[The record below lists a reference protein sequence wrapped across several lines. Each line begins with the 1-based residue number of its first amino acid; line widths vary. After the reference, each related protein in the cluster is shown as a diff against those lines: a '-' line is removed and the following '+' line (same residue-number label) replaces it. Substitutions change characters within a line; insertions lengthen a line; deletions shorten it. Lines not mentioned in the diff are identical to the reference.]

1 VIYLPGKPLIGIT
14 IGDPAGIGSEVTL
27 KCVAHPSVR
36 EICHP
41 VVVGDARW
49 LKRLS
54 DDYRLPFPFHIVRK
68 KEGIVREPAAPLLI
82 DLDNLPPQI
91 EIGSVKKE
99 HGRAAGEYLE
109 VAVSLAMKGEID
121 ALVTG
126 PISKVAFKLGGYNY
140 SGHTEFLAALTGSNS
155 YAMMFVAGSFRVAFL
170 TTHMSLSEAVRQVK
184 KEKII
189 PLVRLVNREMKRFG
203 FPLPKI
209 AIVGLNP
216 HAGEDGMFGRE
227 EVEEIIP
234 AVEDCQRQ
242 GIDIKGPYP
251 ADALF
256 FSNKRKELFDIVVA
270 LYHDQGLVPI
280 KLYAFERAVNIT
292 LGLPIIRTSVG
303 HGTAFDIA
311 GKGKADPN
319 NMIEATKLAV
329 AMTKNTL
336 STNG

>member
-1 VIYLPGKPLIGIT
+1 MPDKPLIGIT

-36 EICHP
+36 QICHP
-41 VVVGDARW
+41 VVIGDARL

-54 DDYRLPFPFHIVRK
+54 DNYCLPFPFHIIRQ
-68 KEGIVREPAAPLLI
+68 KERVVREPAAPLLI
-82 DLDNLPPQI
+82 DLDNLPPRI

-109 VAVSLAMKGEID
+109 AAVSLAMKGGID

-126 PISKVAFKLGGYNY
+126 PINKLAFKLGGYNY

-155 YAMMFVAGSFRVAFL
+155 YAMMFVADSFRIAFL

-184 KEKII
+184 REKII
-189 PLVRLVNREMKRFG
+189 PLVRLVSREMKRFG
-203 FPLPKI
+203 FRLPKI
-209 AIVGLNP
+209 AIAGLNP
-216 HAGEDGMFGRE
+216 HAGEDGMFGKE
-227 EVEEIIP
+227 ELEEIIP
-234 AVEDCQRQ
+234 AVEECQRG

-251 ADALF
+251 ADVLF
-256 FSNKRKELFDIVVA
+256 FSNKEGELFDVVIA
-270 LYHDQGLVPI
+270 LYHDQGLIPI
-280 KLYAFERAVNIT
+280 KLYAFQRAVNIT

-329 AMTKNTL
+329 AMTRNTL